1 MPAKVLTIAQQKGGA
16 GKTTIAAHLA
26 IAFAKSGKKV
36 AILDIDPQ
44 GSLAAWF
51 RTREAAANDG
61 PALTFSAIAGWKT
74 AAEVDKLKRGH
85 DVVVIDS
92 PPHAETEAKVAI
104 RAADLVI
111 VPVQPS
117 PMDIWATAPT
127 LDLARAQNVP
137 AVLVLNR
144 VPPRAKV
151 VDQIRAQLDK
161 QDMSVAEVTVGNR
174 VSFAA
179 AMLDGRAANEVQPK
193 GAAAQEIH
201 KLANEIAGRL

>member
-26 IAFAKSGKKV
+26 IAFAQSGKKV

-51 RTREAAANDG
+51 RARDGAASAG
-61 PALTFSAIAGWKT
+61 AALTFSAIAGWKT
-74 AAEVDKLKRGH
+74 AAEVDRLKRGH

-104 RAADLVI
+104 RAADLVV

-127 LDLARAQNVP
+127 LDLARTQNVP

-144 VPPRAKV
+144 VPPRGKIV
-151 VDQIRAQLDK
+151 EQIRAQLDK
-161 QDMSVAEVTVGNR
+161 QEMNVAAATVGNR

-179 AMLDGRAANEVQPK
+179 AMLDGRSASEVQPK

-201 KLANEIAGRL
+201 KLASEIADRL

>member
-26 IAFAKSGKKV
+26 VAFTKSGKKV

-44 GSLAAWF
+44 GSLSAWHHA
-51 RTREAAANDG
+51 RAGSPRCE
-61 PALTFSAIAGWKT
+61 PALSFSAVAGWKT
-74 AAEVDKLKRGH
+74 AAEVDRFKRAH
-85 DVVVIDS
+85 DLIIIDS

-104 RAADLVI
+104 RAADLVL

-127 LDLARAQNVP
+127 LDLARTQNVP

-144 VPPRAKV
+144 VPPRGKIV
-151 VDQIRAQLDK
+151 EQIRAQLDQ
-161 QDMSVAEVTVGNR
+161 QDVSVAATTVGNR

-179 AMLDGRAANEVQPK
+179 AMLDGRSAGEVQPK
-193 GAAAQEIH
+193 STAAQEIH
-201 KLANEIAGRL
+201 RLASEIADRL